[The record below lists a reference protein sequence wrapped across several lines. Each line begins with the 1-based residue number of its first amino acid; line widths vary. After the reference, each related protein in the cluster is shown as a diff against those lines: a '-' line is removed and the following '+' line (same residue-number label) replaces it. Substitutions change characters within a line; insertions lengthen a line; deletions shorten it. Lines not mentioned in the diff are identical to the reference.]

1 MDMIS
6 MKQKEF
12 NPHKIAVIGF
22 ALLIFIT
29 GGAGAVLAFQG
40 QPGESW
46 GWGPRGFSIYLGFLF
61 GGTGLVVLHHRPSNL
76 VGWLALAGALLSAL
90 QGLLFEYGILTLI
103 REPGSLPGGIFIA
116 WVLEWLWMVPTILL
130 SLFLIYFPDGKLPG
144 RSWRYVV
151 WLIVAVVTV
160 IILLFAFKP
169 GPMESSFPS
178 IDNPYGIELLRGI
191 NSMQVMLS
199 LVFLLTIFGGAGAA
213 VVVRFRRSKG
223 IERQQMKWVAF
234 AGLLVGATSIFAPSP
249 SVALQ
254 SIYIAAIALLP
265 IAMGIAIVRYRL
277 YDIDIIIR
285 RTLQYLIV
293 TVTMV
298 AVYFGSVILLQGVLT
313 SLTGQPSPLAVVLST
328 LAIAALFN
336 PLRIRVQKGIDRR
349 FYRTQYNAEQ
359 ALSDFAST
367 ARSETDP
374 EVLTEKLSD
383 IISSTIQ
390 PEKIDLWINKS
401 FRKL

>member
-1 MDMIS
+1 
-6 MKQKEF
+6 MKEIINLNEF
-12 NPHKIAVIGF
+12 TLHKTVAIGF
-22 ALLIFIT
+22 AILIIIF

-40 QPGESW
+40 QPDESW
-46 GWGPRGFSIYLGFLF
+46 GWGPRGFSIYLAFLF
-61 GGTGLVVLHHRPSNL
+61 GGTGLVVVHHRPSNL
-76 VGWLALAGALLSAL
+76 VGWLALVGALLSAL

-130 SLFLIYFPDGKLPG
+130 SLFLIYFPNGKLPG
-144 RSWRYVV
+144 RSWSYVV
-151 WLIVAVVTV
+151 WLIIAVVSV

-169 GPMESSFPS
+169 GPMESSFPA

-213 VVVRFRRSKG
+213 VVVRFLRSKG

-265 IAMGIAIVRYRL
+265 IAMGVAIVRYRL

-293 TVTMV
+293 TITLAV
-298 AVYFGSVILLQGVLT
+298 VYFGSVVFLQGMLT

-336 PLRIRVQKGIDRR
+336 PLRIRVQKGIDRS

-367 ARSETDP
+367 ARNETDP